1 MGNLAVLETTKN
13 DIKNAILNKGSEIT
27 GGLTTYGD
35 SIRNIKNETTNVLP
49 RGVKL
54 AYSSSNDVF
63 HEYDYSKIED
73 CSYLFYKSSF
83 TIADGL
89 NVKPNSYT
97 WNKSFEGNTN
107 LVEVKNFSTHN
118 MKNCTNMFYGCS
130 SLTDVCQLN
139 GGSMREMGNM
149 FRGCSSLQNFGGIR
163 NLGATASKVFKPVI
177 TYMFVGCVSLTRDS
191 VLNIFNNL
199 YDLNLNGGILTL
211 NLPLKVLERISDE
224 DIAIATNKG
233 WYISTE
239 TITS

>member
-13 DIKNAILNKGSEIT
+13 DIKKAILNKGSEIT

-73 CSYLFYKSSF
+73 CSFLFYKSSF

-89 NVKPNSYT
+89 NVKPNSYI
-97 WNKSFEGNTN
+97 WNNSFEGNTN
-107 LVEVKNFSTHN
+107 LVEVKNFSTRS
-118 MKNCTNMFYGCS
+118 MKNSTNMFNGCS
-130 SLTDVCQLN
+130 SLTDVCLLA
-139 GGSMREMGNM
+139 GEILHEMGNM

-163 NLGATASKVFKPVI
+163 SLGCTASEVSKPDI
-177 TYMFVGCVSLTRDS
+177 TYMFAGCVSLTRDS

-199 YDLNLNGGILTL
+199 YDLNIKGGILTL
-211 NLPLKVLERISDE
+211 KLPGKVLERITDE
-224 DIAIATNKG
+224 DIAIATKKG

-239 TITS
+239 TIYY

>member
-13 DIKNAILNKGSEIT
+13 DIKKAILNKGSEIT

-73 CSYLFYKSSF
+73 CSFLFYKSSF

-89 NVKPNSYT
+89 NVKPNSYI
-97 WNKSFEGNTN
+97 WNNSFEGNTN
-107 LVEVKNFSTHN
+107 LVEVKNFSTRS
-118 MKNCTNMFYGCS
+118 MKNSTNMFNGCS
-130 SLTDVCQLN
+130 SLTDVCLLA
-139 GGSMREMGNM
+139 GEILHEMGNM

-163 NLGATASKVFKPVI
+163 SLGCTASEVSEPVI
-177 TYMFVGCVSLTRDS
+177 TYMFAGCVSLTRDS

-199 YDLNLNGGILTL
+199 YDLNIKGGILTL
-211 NLPLKVLERISDE
+211 KLPGKVLERITDE
-224 DIAIATNKG
+224 DIAIATKKG

-239 TITS
+239 TIYY